1 MNLNEAIEIDN
12 RIIKMLDNEKFN
24 YVTCDGSQTDYDK
37 IVELIK
43 MDV

>member
-1 MNLNEAIEIDN
+1 
-12 RIIKMLDNEKFN
+12 MLDNEKFN
-24 YVTCDGSQTDYDK
+24 YVTCDGSQAGYDK